1 MAHIPDGVVS
11 NEILMITGCAAIAAV
26 GYGLRKLDTDK
37 IPQTAMMAA
46 VFFISSLIT
55 FPVGP
60 SSIHLLFNG
69 LMGLMLGWAAV
80 PAIFVALLLQLMF
93 FGYGGLLSL
102 GLNTFNMAIPAI
114 FIALTLRPLLLSRL
128 AKGKTIPKTATMA
141 LGATAGGFS
150 IALTTALLSASLVLS
165 GQEFAPMLKVLMA
178 TNIPLLIIESAV
190 TAVIVSFLLR
200 TSPQIFTPD
209 LRPVST
215 SVNSS
220 MSS

>member
-11 NEILMITGCAAIAAV
+11 NEILIVSSVAAIAAI
-26 GYGLRKLDTDK
+26 GYGLRKLDSDK

-80 PAIFVALLLQLMF
+80 PAIFVALTLQLMF

-102 GLNTFNMAIPAI
+102 GLNTFNMALPAI
-114 FIALTLRPLLLSRL
+114 IIAITLRPLLLAKMSRANL
-128 AKGKTIPKTATMA
+128 SKPFAMSIGA
-141 LGATAGGFS
+141 LAGGFS

-165 GQEFAPMLKVLMA
+165 GQEFAPMLKVILA
-178 TNIPLLIIESAV
+178 TNIPLLIVEAAV

-200 TSPQIFTPD
+200 TSPQTFNP
-209 LRPVST
+209 SY
-215 SVNSS
+215 
-220 MSS
+220 

>member
-11 NEILMITGCAAIAAV
+11 NEILIITTCGAVAAIA
-26 GYGLRKLDTDK
+26 YGLRKLDTDK

-102 GLNTFNMAIPAI
+102 GLNTFNMALPAI
-114 FIALTLRPLLLSRL
+114 LVAVTLRPLLLHKLSVNGPL
-128 AKGKTIPKTATMA
+128 SKPLSMTF
-141 LGATAGGFS
+141 GAIAGGLS
-150 IALTTALLSASLVLS
+150 IALTTVLLGASLVLS
-165 GQEFAPMLKVLMA
+165 GQEFSPMLKVLIA
-178 TNIPLLIIESAV
+178 TNVPLMVIEAAV

-200 TSPQIFTPD
+200 TSPQTFNPS
-209 LRPVST
+209 L
-215 SVNSS
+215 SS
-220 MSS
+220 